1 MIEIINDMD
10 RELLEKVS
18 PSSRTVKNFIKV
30 PLVFLVWASS
40 MQSSLSV
47 IMLKLFGELI
57 QSGSSGTYWF
67 LMIFLVVMM
76 FLSSL
81 MQIHIINL
89 AMKYYDQVE
98 VVPIFQTCLMIMWI
112 TSGLIVLNEKKF
124 YSWLE
129 LAGILGSIVL
139 SLIGIKFLS
148 MKRKL
153 IKIEAKRERAS
164 SLNSQFAE
172 SEMTPK
178 DQSQTKQMM
187 FI

>member
-1 MIEIINDMD
+1 MD
-10 RELLEKVS
+10 KELLEKVS
-18 PSSRTVKNFIKV
+18 PSSCTVKYFIKV
-30 PLVFLVWASS
+30 PMVFLVWASS

-47 IMLKLFGELI
+47 VMLKLFGELI
-57 QSGSSGTYWF
+57 QSDSAGSHWYMM
-67 LMIFLVVMM
+67 LFLVVLMI
-76 FLSSL
+76 LSSFT
-81 MQIHIINL
+81 QIHLINM

-129 LAGILGSIVL
+129 MTGLLGSIVL

-153 IKIEAKRERAS
+153 IKIEAKRERAC
-164 SLNSQFAE
+164 SLNSQIAE
-172 SEMTPK
+172 SELTPNN
-178 DQSQTKQMM
+178 QSQRKQMM

>member
-1 MIEIINDMD
+1 
-10 RELLEKVS
+10 
-18 PSSRTVKNFIKV
+18 
-30 PLVFLVWASS
+30 

-47 IMLKLFGELI
+47 VMLKLFGELI
-57 QSGSSGTYWF
+57 QSGSGGTHWYMM
-67 LMIFLVVMM
+67 LFLVVLMV
-76 FLSSL
+76 LSAI
-81 MQIHIINL
+81 MQLHLINQ

-153 IKIEAKRERAS
+153 IKIEA
-164 SLNSQFAE
+164 
-172 SEMTPK
+172 
-178 DQSQTKQMM
+178 
-187 FI
+187 